1 MKDKDVT
8 VILRAFKKK
17 TSVINNA
24 RMVVTVIDSQHHR
37 GLYSRFQGS
46 NFELAK
52 IVTDN
57 EKRPKNKRPKNNR
70 PFMKKEKS
78 MLDKGEYRKLLAK
91 TLKGY
96 ITSTENG
103 LLVDWDR
110 FSNEV
115 EKVARDLLI
124 KDRLGLKPLDPV
136 TIRRKERAGEGGST
150 PLVATGQLADAIIC
164 YPEYGV

>member
-57 EKRPKNKRPKNNR
+57 EKRPKNNRPLNNR

-115 EKVARDLLI
+115 GKVARDLLI

>member
-1 MKDKDVT
+1 MDEDVS
-8 VILRAFKKK
+8 VNLRAFKKK

-24 RMVVTVIDSQHHR
+24 RMVVTVADTQHHR

-57 EKRPKNKRPKNNR
+57 EKQPKNNR

-78 MLDKGEYRKLLAK
+78 ILDKGEYRKKLAK

-96 ITSTENG
+96 ISCTENG
-103 LLVDWDR
+103 MYVDWNG
-110 FSNEV
+110 FSSEV
-115 EKVARDLLI
+115 EQVARDLLI

-136 TIRRKERAGEGGST
+136 TIRRKESAGEGSST

>member
-46 NFELAK
+46 NFELVK
-52 IVTDN
+52 IVTEEGRPFIKN
-57 EKRPKNKRPKNNR
+57 EKA
-70 PFMKKEKS
+70 
-78 MLDKGEYRKLLAK
+78 MLDKGEHRKELAK
-91 TLKGY
+91 ALKGY
-96 ITSTENG
+96 ITCTENG
-103 LLVDWDR
+103 MVVDWNGFANVVEKKARELLV
-110 FSNEV
+110 E
-115 EKVARDLLI
+115 
-124 KDRLGLKPLDPV
+124 DRLGLAPLDPI
-136 TIRRKERAGEGGST
+136 TIQRKEKAHEGSDT

-164 YPEYGV
+164 YPEYGE

>member
-57 EKRPKNKRPKNNR
+57 KKQPKNKPKNNR

-115 EKVARDLLI
+115 GKVARDLLI

-164 YPEYGV
+164 YPEYGE

>member
-1 MKDKDVT
+1 MDKDISVN
-8 VILRAFKKK
+8 LRAFKKK

-24 RMVVTVIDSQHHR
+24 RMVVTVADNNHQR
-37 GLYSRFQGS
+37 GLYTRFHGS
-46 NFELAK
+46 NYELAL
-52 IVTDN
+52 IVSS
-57 EKRPKNKRPKNNR
+57 EGR
-70 PFMKKEKS
+70 PFLDKEKS
-78 MLDKGEYRKLLAK
+78 MLDKGEYRKRLAK

-96 ITSTENG
+96 ISCTENG
-103 LLVDWDR
+103 LVVNWEG
-110 FSNEV
+110 FSTEV

-164 YPEYGV
+164 YPEYGE

>member
-57 EKRPKNKRPKNNR
+57 KKRPKNNR

-115 EKVARDLLI
+115 GKVARDLLI

>member
-8 VILRAFKKK
+8 VTLRAFKKK

-46 NFELAK
+46 NFELTK
-52 IVTDN
+52 IVTEN
-57 EKRPKNKRPKNNR
+57 GR
-70 PFMKKEKS
+70 PFMRKEMS

-115 EKVARDLLI
+115 GKVARDLLI
-124 KDRLGLKPLDPV
+124 KDRLGLNPLDPV

-164 YPEYGV
+164 YPEYGE